1 MRSHWKTKLN
11 DPSHT
16 PNRRVRGRANR
27 GHLARR
33 GRHSYSLDMGAQE
46 AIERDRALGSHTT
59 TRVIVRVY
67 EYGFYRLTL
76 AVNHVLGVGAVSRV
90 QLYDVFSSRERE
102 RGEIAAVVRCLDS
115 VIGPPIEQ
123 IYQEKTRVR
132 FSPVANFFPRL
143 ARTFPGMGEG
153 DGFGDRR

>member
-1 MRSHWKTKLN
+1 
-11 DPSHT
+11 
-16 PNRRVRGRANR
+16 
-27 GHLARR
+27 
-33 GRHSYSLDMGAQE
+33 MGAQE
-46 AIERDRALGSHTT
+46 AIERDRALGSHTA

-67 EYGFYRLTL
+67 EYGFYRPTL
-76 AVNHVLGVGAVSRV
+76 AVNHVGAVSRV

-132 FSPVANFFPRL
+132 FSPVANVFPRL